1 MTQHQPHFA
10 TPHTQLHQKM
20 AIRTVVLN
28 RYIEKCEVPNAKIFS
43 IEDSSEEF
51 ELQDGQ
57 VLVETLFLSVDPYM
71 RYKMMSDTS
80 TFYLQPWKVAQP
92 CYGGGVGVVIQSAA
106 NGLAAGDFVE
116 SFFWPWKTT
125 CKVEGKLLNKVSDL
139 FLTLTQVKEFSKFIL
154 KNFKFKLIHFKI
166 PKTNYKFPLINNYR

>member
-1 MTQHQPHFA
+1 MYILSLCTLDKRAREA
-10 TPHTQLHQKM
+10 TRDPTPTSLCHTQLHQKM

-125 CKVEGKLLNKVSDL
+125 CKVEGKLLNKVSNIFL
-139 FLTLTQVKEFSKFIL
+139 FNPYLDAGTCVKV
-154 KNFKFKLIHFKI
+154 
-166 PKTNYKFPLINNYR
+166 R